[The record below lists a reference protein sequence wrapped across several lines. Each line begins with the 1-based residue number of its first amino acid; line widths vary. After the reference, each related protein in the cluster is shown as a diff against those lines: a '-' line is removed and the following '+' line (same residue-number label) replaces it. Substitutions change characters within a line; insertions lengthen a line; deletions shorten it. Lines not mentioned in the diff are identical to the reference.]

1 MALTNLEDYSPALQ
15 SACANG
21 DLDGAMSLYN
31 NAIKVRPS
39 ARISLLIQMAITSA
53 RHAHP
58 NILSFCFAAGLRERK
73 FTCNDDILYAACS
86 ASYPTYDA
94 TIIPSFAVLL
104 DEGGLN
110 VNHWLECVGDLL
122 KAAVDQGN
130 IELVK
135 YLFFKGAEPNSDLCA
150 PHGDNIA
157 IICAII
163 GDRNQHSTEMLRV
176 LFENGTKLHE
186 TGVLRAAAEHGNL
199 DAVKMI
205 FEMKSDEVELEEAD
219 YISDFTGT
227 QYPEVTA
234 LYKAAA
240 EGHSA
245 IVDILVRNGANI
257 DFKDASGRSVIEIAR
272 ANGHKNLV
280 IRLEQLM
287 SLDPSEEGRHTN

>member
-1 MALTNLEDYSPALQ
+1 MALTKIEDYPPALK

-21 DLDGAMSLYN
+21 DLDRATSLYN
-31 NAIKVRPS
+31 DAIKALPS
-39 ARISLLIQMAITSA
+39 ARMSLLTQMAITSA

-58 NILSFCFAAGLRERK
+58 KILSFCFAAGLRERK
-73 FTCNDDILYAACS
+73 FTFNDDILYAACS

-94 TIIPSFAVLL
+94 TVIPIFAVLL
-104 DEGGLN
+104 DEGGLD
-110 VNHWLECVGDLL
+110 VNHWLEGLGDIL
-122 KAAVDQGN
+122 KAAVDHGD

-135 YLFFKGAEPNSDLCA
+135 YLFSKGADPNSDLCA

-157 IICAII
+157 IIWAII

-186 TGVLRAAAEHGNL
+186 TGALRAAAEYGNL
-199 DAVKMI
+199 DAVKLI
-205 FEMKSDEVELEEAD
+205 FEMKNDEVELEEAD

-227 QYPEVTA
+227 RYPEVTA

-240 EGHSA
+240 GGHAA
-245 IVDILVRNGANI
+245 IVDILVRNGADI
-257 DFKDASGRSVIEIAR
+257 GFKDASGRSVIDIAR
-272 ANGHKNLV
+272 ANGHKDLA

-287 SLDPSEEGRHTN
+287 SLNPSK

>member
-1 MALTNLEDYSPALQ
+1 MALTNIEDYSPALQ

-21 DLDGAMSLYN
+21 DLDLATSLYN
-31 NAIKVRPS
+31 DAIKARPS
-39 ARISLLIQMAITSA
+39 ARMSLLKQMAITSA

-58 NILSFCFAAGLRERK
+58 NILSLSFAAGLRERK
-73 FTCNDDILYAACS
+73 FTCNDEILYAACS
-86 ASYPTYDA
+86 ASYPIDNA
-94 TIIPSFAVLL
+94 TIIPIFAVLL
-104 DEGGLN
+104 DEGGLD
-110 VNHWLECVGDLL
+110 VNHWLEGVGDVL

-135 YLFFKGAEPNSDLCA
+135 YLFSKGADPNSDRCA

-157 IICAII
+157 IIGAII

-186 TGVLRAAAEHGNL
+186 TGALRAAAEYSNL

-219 YISDFTGT
+219 YVSDFTGT

-257 DFKDASGRSVIEIAR
+257 GFKDASGRSVIDIAR
-272 ANGHKNLV
+272 ANGHKDLA

-287 SLDPSEEGRHTN
+287 SLDPCEKGRYTN